1 MSIWW
6 PKICD
11 DGMRKC
17 ASKSYREFESVMYNC
32 TACVACSHQSMS
44 ESCIPLLFVSLKHS
58 QSRCIFFSIPNAS
71 IGVYHFFV
79 SSCLI
84 FVYKKTKYHMF
95 FSATWAHILISV
107 LFYLNEWTSYILF
120 FSVVIRPT
128 MLFFSLHALLDIK
141 RTQCTSIVQK
151 KSKSLSVMQFI
162 RCTH

>member
-120 FSVVIRPT
+120 FSVVYTSHNAVFQPT
-128 MLFFSLHALLDIK
+128 CIARHQAYTMHKHCS
-141 RTQCTSIVQK
+141 K
-151 KSKSLSVMQFI
+151 KNQSRWV
-162 RCTH
+162 